1 MDTYTAFTLTT
12 GLSNLAARI
21 ANSIGK
27 DSRELTIELA
37 NGLNV
42 LSNDIRNDQMVRTI
56 FGETDLARF
65 YSKTHNKTL
74 GLPREVFFSTH
85 ANTTE
90 VSKLALDL
98 NRSLNLLT
106 MVEPTARIIGE
117 HPKAGEHNLRFDS
130 VGLFKYP
137 NSQVVINFYG
147 YEPVITMP
155 TLSSE
160 YLNLNSK
167 VLGNTINFYPNLEF
181 YKTYIYEPIL
191 NYLMRRVAVN
201 IQAIEDHPDLQVLI
215 AETKVD
221 SELKHYI
228 NQDFGNFNIRIV
240 INDGQARLVL
250 NKRIIDN
257 GYTFLSVVDY
267 DCTYGKSFVNSKI
280 KEMVEHYLA
289 NRKSKE

>member
-1 MDTYTAFTLTT
+1 MDTYTAFTLTI

-21 ANSIGK
+21 SSSIGK

-37 NGLNV
+37 NGLNE

-56 FGETDLARF
+56 LGETDLARF
-65 YSKTHNKTL
+65 YSKTHNETL
-74 GLPREVFFSTH
+74 GLPREVFFSTY
-85 ANTTE
+85 AKNTE

-98 NRSLNLLT
+98 NRSLSLLSIA
-106 MVEPTARIIGE
+106 EPKARFTGE
-117 HPKAGEHNLRFDS
+117 HHKAGKHNLRFDS
-130 VGLFKYP
+130 VGLFQYP
-137 NSQVVINFYG
+137 NNQTVINFYG
-147 YEPVITMP
+147 YEPAVTMP

-191 NYLMRRVAVN
+191 NHLMRGVAAN
-201 IQAIEDHPDLQVLI
+201 TQAIEDHPDLQVLI

-221 SELKHYI
+221 SELKYYI
-228 NQDFGNFNIRIV
+228 SQDFGNFNIRFV
-240 INDGQARLVL
+240 INDGQVHLVL
-250 NKRIIDN
+250 SKREMDN
-257 GYTFLSVVDY
+257 GYTFLSVVDH

-280 KEMVEHYLA
+280 KEMVEQYLT
-289 NRKSKE
+289 NKESKE